1 MGEKKDNKFM
11 SMFPVRTNQ
20 TLALSV
26 HSFESQ
32 HHTNTIVRGLGE
44 NAPKTLAGC
53 SFPNK
58 TTPLLRALS
67 SSDFIYSP
75 LLPFLLP
82 CPSPQV
88 ARASAR
94 LLARLLWVG
103 GRWLGGRWASR
114 AHPRTQ
120 SKDRRPSSAPS
131 VSSLQPMSLPP
142 EVTDPSRLESFP
154 QVAGAAGEAPRP
166 CLVVTNQRG

>member
-1 MGEKKDNKFM
+1 MGGREWERGRKGGREKEMGEKKDNKFM

-58 TTPLLRALS
+58 TNAIITRFEQQRLYLLPPSFLS
-67 SSDFIYSP
+67 SS
-75 LLPFLLP
+75 
-82 CPSPQV
+82 
-88 ARASAR
+88 
-94 LLARLLWVG
+94 LAP
-103 GRWLGGRWASR
+103 
-114 AHPRTQ
+114 HP
-120 SKDRRPSSAPS
+120 K
-131 VSSLQPMSLPP
+131 
-142 EVTDPSRLESFP
+142 
-154 QVAGAAGEAPRP
+154 
-166 CLVVTNQRG
+166 